1 VARRALERGSRWPA
15 MAGHGGGGRQS
26 VRCLVRRGKRWG
38 GGGIG
43 GAWPVWAG

>member
-38 GGGIG
+38 GDR
-43 GAWPVWAG
+43 WRVAGMGWLE